1 MPMILRYRIAGRCG
15 AMVAGMTRFTASA
28 GCALIAEGIETANEL
43 TALRRL
49 KVQYGQGFYLARP
62 AEA

>member
-1 MPMILRYRIAGRCG
+1 
-15 AMVAGMTRFTASA
+15 MTRFAESV

-43 TALRRL
+43 TALRL
-49 KVQYGQGFYLARP
+49 LNVQFGQGFFLARP